1 MFCSLVKTLW
11 YILFVCIYIY
21 FIILHIIMSPN
32 IFNNW
37 ITPDMKKEKIIDNQ
51 NKYIKKLE
59 NKIGVIMK
67 EKLSND
73 SY

>member
-1 MFCSLVKTLW
+1 
-11 YILFVCIYIY
+11 
-21 FIILHIIMSPN
+21 MSPN

-51 NKYIKKLE
+51 TKYIKKLE

-67 EKLSND
+67 EKLSNE
-73 SY
+73 SYDCNK